1 MSKRNRQLIR
11 RAEREK
17 NNPNFSPYVKHRKH
31 VSGLNKM
38 PDIDY
43 ASNPGLAMAEGMA
56 LLQMMANSR
65 KKKREKEKRDETD
78 II

>member
-38 PDIDY
+38 PDKEIEVIGNVHD
-43 ASNPGLAMAEGMA
+43 NPE
-56 LLQMMANSR
+56 LLEVPDD
-65 KKKREKEKRDETD
+65 K
-78 II
+78 